1 MLDTWFGHN
10 RDMPFLLRV
19 ELPDVPGSLGMLATA
34 LGAAGADIEAIQIV
48 EHRADGIAIDD
59 VLLELPVGALPDSLI
74 TACHAIEGVKVLWI
88 SRYHA
93 GANLSMDLE
102 TVEAFTA
109 EPQRALERLVDAVP
123 TTFRTDWALAVALD
137 TENQVLHS
145 TAAAPRLTP
154 EMLATIHADRLDDFS
169 GFEEIPATLAAAVSS
184 KTGAGTHVAII
195 AGRHGGPE
203 FIASERARLEHMTA
217 LAASLQNR

>member
-1 MLDTWFGHN
+1 M
-10 RDMPFLLRV
+10 
-19 ELPDVPGSLGMLATA
+19 
-34 LGAAGADIEAIQIV
+34 
-48 EHRADGIAIDD
+48 
-59 VLLELPVGALPDSLI
+59 
-74 TACHAIEGVKVLWI
+74 
-88 SRYHA
+88 
-93 GANLSMDLE
+93 
-102 TVEAFTA
+102 
-109 EPQRALERLVDAVP
+109 
-123 TTFRTDWALAVALD
+123 D